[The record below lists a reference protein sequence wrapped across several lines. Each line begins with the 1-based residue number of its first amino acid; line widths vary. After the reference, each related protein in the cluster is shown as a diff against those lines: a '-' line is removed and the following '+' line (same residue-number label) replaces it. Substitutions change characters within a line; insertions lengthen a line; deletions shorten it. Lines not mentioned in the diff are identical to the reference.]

1 MALNDMTFTNSVG
14 SFTLSRV
21 MYSLSHS
28 YQWDGTGP
36 AKLVVRIDITGR
48 LKTTESNL
56 EDICG
61 ENGDSG
67 VLQLPH
73 ETYSS
78 MNVVSL
84 SHEDGT
90 WSKWGTVSVSFS
102 DENASERLEKYS
114 LTWYGFTLYN
124 PRVSVTPSVIKRS
137 TTKIHGIEGW
147 QTQQLGHST
156 FTVSLSGTLPVPGV
170 VMPSGFMDT
179 LEKHY
184 GNSDPYP
191 SGYPLVFDLIDAVPE
206 STGNFEIEKLIVT
219 DAQASWNFEQHFAD
233 VTINMI
239 APPQEI
245 V

>member
-21 MYSLSHS
+21 MYSFYHR

-36 AKLVVRIDITGR
+36 AKLVVEISVTGR
-48 LKTTESNL
+48 LKTTESDL
-56 EDICG
+56 EAICG
-61 ENGDSG
+61 PEGDSG
-67 VLQLPH
+67 ILVLPND
-73 ETYSS
+73 TYSS
-78 MNVVSL
+78 MNVTNM

-90 WSKWGTVSVSFS
+90 WSPWGRVSVTFS

-124 PRVSVTPSVIKRS
+124 PKVSVTPSIIKRS
-137 TTKIHGIEGW
+137 LTKIHGIDGW

-156 FTVSLSGTLPVPGV
+156 FTVTLTGTLPVPGTE
-170 VMPSGFMDT
+170 MPSGFMET
-179 LEKHY
+179 LEQEY
-184 GNSDPYP
+184 GVAAPYP
-191 SGYPLVFDLIDAVPE
+191 SGYPIVFDLVEAVPE
-206 STGNFEIEKLIVT
+206 ASGNFEIEKLMVT
-219 DAQASWNFEQHFAD
+219 DGQASWNFEKNYAD
-233 VTINMI
+233 VTIQMI